1 VSHDPSE
8 IIDNLMLN
16 LKKHFGLL
24 SV

>member
-16 LKKHFGLL
+16 LKKHFWLL